1 MKYIAF
7 RSPSKKFVFF
17 GILAL
22 CVIALSAMQSSK
34 NVLHSITQFLFPI
47 EVGKFPYNETVE
59 WNDRGVLLFA
69 HNPTNKKET
78 MVTLVNEEKLNT
90 FTESLN
96 HLTETYYIL
105 QDVKSK
111 YLYFFE
117 NLEVTN
123 GVIAYHQLSLAG
135 DITAQKI
142 TFALMMK
149 NIGNYPVE
157 KLKTKDIIV
166 CSQGIVLLF
175 ECEKEKDILTDI
187 AVFITDNNCLS
198 YATILGVRDKKS
210 KFNTEAYSYHYA
222 GNTDAF
228 VSFSRKSHDA
238 KKKGWELT
246 NISYKA
252 KLVGTKHIPSTVK
265 FGLHQQSFMGQ
276 TGSYYLKKV
285 HTEFEGQVFT
295 YNDIPYIFGY
305 ETIAGKIQLSCYTA
319 NDKGEYVL
327 CSSHSFGA
335 KLEGLHQLGVEET
348 NQGFALRMGS
358 SKIDI
363 CALAPLGKI
372 ETKNTPFTK
381 AIIENPFTL
390 HMLGKSVADK
400 MYFGFSKDPSTVFS
414 FSKKLLNTKQAI
426 NFEAL

>member
-1 MKYIAF
+1 MKKL
-7 RSPSKKFVFF
+7 SKKHFTFF
-17 GILAL
+17 A
-22 CVIALSAMQSSK
+22 VISCIIVITSMQSSK
-34 NVLHSITQFLFPI
+34 NIFRPISHLLFPI
-47 EVGKFPYNETVE
+47 ELGRFPYNETLE

-78 MVTLVNEEKLNT
+78 MVTFVNEEKISS

-96 HLTETYYIL
+96 HLTETYYVL

-117 NLEVTN
+117 TLEVQN
-123 GVIAYHQLSLAG
+123 GVIAYHQLSLVG
-135 DITAQKI
+135 DITGQKI

-149 NIGNYPVE
+149 NLGNYPVE

-198 YATILGVRDKKS
+198 YAVILGVRDKKS

-222 GNTDAF
+222 GNTDTF
-228 VSFSRKSHDA
+228 VSFSRKSHDP

-252 KLVGTKHIPSTVK
+252 KIVATKHIASTVK
-265 FGLHQQSFMGQ
+265 FGLHQQSFIGQ
-276 TGSYYLKKV
+276 TGAYYLKKV

-295 YNDIPYIFGY
+295 YNDIPYILGY

-327 CSSHSFGA
+327 CSSYGFGA

-348 NQGFALRMGS
+348 NQGFALRIGS

-363 CALAPLGKI
+363 CTLAPLGKI
-372 ETKNTPFTK
+372 ETKNAPFAKTS
-381 AIIENPFTL
+381 IENPLTL
-390 HMLGKSVADK
+390 HMLGKPVADK
-400 MYFGFSKDPSTVFS
+400 MYFGFSKDPKNIFS
-414 FSKKLLNTKQAI
+414 FSKKLLNTKQGI